1 LGWFALEDLAK
12 ELRDPIAAQKVGVP
26 GDVIESEIGF
36 HIVLVEA
43 VKKENEKQLYQLSQI
58 FTRKITFADWLSE
71 QIAKMSIIVL
81 SPEYQYNKETA
92 RVEFKDKDMRDFE
105 KNLFE
110 KADGDAAFLF

>member
-1 LGWFALEDLAK
+1 
-12 ELRDPIAAQKVGVP
+12 
-26 GDVIESEIGF
+26 
-36 HIVLVEA
+36 
-43 VKKENEKQLYQLSQI
+43 
-58 FTRKITFADWLSE
+58 
-71 QIAKMSIIVL
+71 MSIIVL